1 MWTWVFCSWSDVG
14 LCWLRMHVRS
24 LIFLLGLI
32 PLAAGAAVVY
42 KWVDKDGVTHF
53 SDQPSPG
60 AQKLTVDAAQTY
72 AAPPPPAVAPTQP
85 AALAAKPYDLCEI
98 AIPTSD
104 QVFFSVQSVAA
115 RLRVQPDLRP
125 EDRIVV
131 FYDGKR
137 MPQINAAGGQ
147 FTLSP
152 TYRGTHSVAAVVE
165 DARGVQQCQA
175 APVTFHVRQPS
186 ILAPNRVRP
195 PRP

>member
-1 MWTWVFCSWSDVG
+1 MP
-14 LCWLRMHVRS
+14 VRS
-24 LIFLLGLI
+24 LVFFLLCLI
-32 PLAAGAAVVY
+32 PPAAGAAVVY

-53 SDQPSPG
+53 SDQPYPG
-60 AQKLTVDAAQTY
+60 AQQLTVGAAQTY
-72 AAPPPPAVAPTQP
+72 AAPPPSAVAPTPP
-85 AALAAKPYDLCEI
+85 AAAPAAKPYDLCEI

-125 EDRIVV
+125 GDRVVV

-137 MPQINAAGGQ
+137 MPQINAAAGQ

-152 TYRGTHSVAAVVE
+152 TYRGTHSVAAIVE
-165 DARGVQQCQA
+165 DARGVQQCEA